1 MLSHVYITLYFR
13 NTNLLHFSQE
23 LPSNKILT
31 LHKKP
36 SFPSPRISWK
46 AQKDQVNI
54 TFTSTFWLKKRP
66 YFPSPKSS
74 KQELFSNQ

>member
-1 MLSHVYITLYFR
+1 ML
-13 NTNLLHFSQE
+13 
-23 LPSNKILT
+23 ILT
-31 LHKKP
+31 MAQNPENGCKSLHEKP
-36 SFPSPRISWK
+36 YFPSPGISWK

-54 TFTSTFWLKKRP
+54 IFPSTFWLKKRP